1 MAGQQI
7 GYVRVSTTAQNTDRQ
22 LEGVELDR
30 TFTDKV
36 SGKSTDRPQLKAL
49 LSHLRDGDTLHVH
62 SIDRLARNLQDLLS
76 VIQMITVD
84 GVTVKFH
91 KEGLTFTGD
100 DSPMQ
105 QMMLSLMGAVAQFE
119 RSMINERAAE
129 GREAAKVRGVKFGRK
144 PTLGA
149 AERAQVIKRREAGE
163 SVARLAIDFDVSRQA
178 VYRALDR
185 ASS

>member
-22 LEGVELDR
+22 LEGLELDR

-36 SGKSTDRPQLKAL
+36 SGKSADRPQLKAL
-49 LSHLRDGDTLHVH
+49 LAHLRTGDTLHVH
-62 SIDRLARNLQDLLS
+62 SIDRLARNLADLLS
-76 VIQMITVD
+76 LIESITCK
-84 GVTVKFH
+84 GVAVQFN
-91 KEGLTFTGD
+91 KESLTFTGD

-129 GREAAKVRGVKFGRK
+129 GRDAAKAKGVQFGRK
-144 PTLGA
+144 PTLSA
-149 AERAQVIKRREAGE
+149 AERARVIKRREAGE
-163 SVARLAIDFDVSRQA
+163 SVARIAVDFDVSRQA
-178 VYRALDR
+178 VYRVLDQQ
-185 ASS
+185 SS